1 MKLISILL
9 LAISSLQA
17 ATQVVALP
25 SKSPLVTFRFV
36 FRTGSAYDPAGKDGV
51 AALTA
56 KMLSGGGTKSKTYKQ
71 IVDEMYP
78 MAASVSSQAD
88 KEMVTFG
95 GVTHVDNLEAYYQLF
110 REMLLE
116 PGWRQDD
123 FTRLRDDQLNVL
135 RVNLRGN
142 NDEELGKEVLYNDIY
157 RGHPYGHYNAGA
169 VSALEKMTVAD
180 LQSFYK
186 ANFTRA
192 NLIIGIAGGYPDG
205 FVKRVEKDFE
215 KLEKGSEA
223 PVKLSS
229 PHPIDGLRMT
239 MVEKQTRSVAYSLG
253 FPIPVKRGDPD
264 YAALLVAQSY
274 LGQHRSSGGLLYNHM
289 REERGLNY
297 GDYAYIEYFPA
308 GMFRFEPSPNLAR
321 QQQIFQIW
329 IRPVETPTAH
339 FALRLAMFEFERF
352 VKDGLD
358 QESFDRT
365 KSFLSK
371 YVNLL
376 MKTKSAQLG
385 YKIDSLVYGIPDYDQ
400 YVKSSLAKLT
410 RDDVNRAIRK
420 YLQPRNMEIVVV
432 AQNCAGL
439 KDKFLSGA
447 ASPMAYNSPKP
458 EKIIAE
464 DKVIEKLDLGLKAE
478 NIQIVPVEK
487 VFE

>member
-1 MKLISILL
+1 
-9 LAISSLQA
+9 
-17 ATQVVALP
+17 
-25 SKSPLVTFRFV
+25 
-36 FRTGSAYDPAGKDGV
+36 
-51 AALTA
+51 
-56 KMLSGGGTKSKTYKQ
+56 
-71 IVDEMYP
+71 
-78 MAASVSSQAD
+78 
-88 KEMVTFG
+88 
-95 GVTHVDNLEAYYQLF
+95 
-110 REMLLE
+110 
-116 PGWRQDD
+116 
-123 FTRLRDDQLNVL
+123 
-135 RVNLRGN
+135 
-142 NDEELGKEVLYNDIY
+142 
-157 RGHPYGHYNAGA
+157 
-169 VSALEKMTVAD
+169 
-180 LQSFYK
+180 
-186 ANFTRA
+186 
-192 NLIIGIAGGYPDG
+192 
-205 FVKRVEKDFE
+205 
-215 KLEKGSEA
+215 
-223 PVKLSS
+223 
-229 PHPIDGLRMT
+229 
-239 MVEKQTRSVAYSLG
+239 
-253 FPIPVKRGDPD
+253 
-264 YAALLVAQSY
+264 
-274 LGQHRSSGGLLYNHM
+274 
-289 REERGLNY
+289 
-297 GDYAYIEYFPA
+297 
-308 GMFRFEPSPNLAR
+308 MFRFEPSPNLAR

-385 YKIDSLVYGIPDYDQ
+385 YKIDSLVYSIPDYDQ

-458 EKIIAE
+458 EKIMAE
-464 DKVIEKLDLGLKAE
+464 DKVIENLDLGLKAE